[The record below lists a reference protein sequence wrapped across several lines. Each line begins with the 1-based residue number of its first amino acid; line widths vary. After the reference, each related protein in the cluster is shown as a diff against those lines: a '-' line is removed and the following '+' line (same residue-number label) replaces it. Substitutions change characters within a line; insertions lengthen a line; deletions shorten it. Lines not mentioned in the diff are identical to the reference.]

1 MHSRHRSE
9 DSFSAW
15 LQRHWPVLRWLPW
28 ASAALLSIAVAFLAP
43 EGRKPFDIDWSL
55 TRAAWEFSIVKGPHI
70 GVSAVLALLAVIG
83 TGRHRLGL
91 AFAITVLV
99 GAGWELGQ
107 TTVIGHQARLTD
119 LAPDAIGAFFGCLW
133 GACILWLVE
142 AERRAN
148 EPAFRHTMA
157 G

>member
-1 MHSRHRSE
+1 MLPRTRSE
-9 DSFSAW
+9 DSFSAR
-15 LQRHWPVLRWLPW
+15 LQRHWPLLRWLPW
-28 ASAALLSIAVAFLAP
+28 ASAALLSITVSFLAP
-43 EGRKPFDIDWSL
+43 DGRKPFDIDWRI
-55 TRAAWEFSIVKGPHI
+55 TQAAWEFSIFKGPHI
-70 GVSAVLALLAVIG
+70 GVSAMLALLAVIG

-133 GACILWLVE
+133 GAGILWLLE

-148 EPAFRHTMA
+148 GPAFRQTIA